1 MSKPSTINY
10 YTGVIVEVIDPVL
23 YQVKV
28 DIPGLNK
35 QLPAFPMRGEIDE
48 PKVNDF
54 VLLYSF
60 DPIYNSYMLYHK
72 IKEND
77 FIGFRSNGKMIDVTP
92 DYIKVAIFDPST
104 EYYDDKDKSLH
115 RPEPT
120 DWITLDKDGNL
131 EIFLRA
137 NSTITISGDSAVDI
151 TGKSEVKIGG
161 NSTIEVGGN
170 STIDVSGN
178 CDVTVS
184 GNTTLDSP
192 KVTITGGQLITTGKS
207 NTDLNGPFN
216 AIPMCPFS
224 GAPHCGSM
232 VAGT

>member
-1 MSKPSTINY
+1 MSKSVINY
-10 YTGVIVEVIDPVL
+10 YTGTIVEVVDPVL
-23 YQVKV
+23 YQIKV
-28 DIPGLNK
+28 DVPGINK
-35 QLPAFPMRGEIDE
+35 ELPAFPMRGEIDE
-48 PKVNDF
+48 PRVGDF
-54 VLLYSF
+54 VLLYCF

-92 DYIKVAIFDPST
+92 DYIQLSIFDPSV
-104 EYYDDKDKSLH
+104 EYYDDKNKSSH

-120 DWITLDKDGNL
+120 DWIKLDKDGNL
-131 EIFLRA
+131 DVFLRA
-137 NSTITISGDSAVDI
+137 NSIVNISGESEVNI
-151 TGKSEVKIGG
+151 TGNSTVKIGG
-161 NSTIEVGGN
+161 NSKIEVSGN
-170 STIDVSGN
+170 CDIDVSGN
-178 CDVTVS
+178 TTVK
-184 GNTTLDSP
+184 SP
-192 KVTITGGQLITTGKS
+192 KVTVTGGQLVMKGKS

>member
-1 MSKPSTINY
+1 MSKSSINY
-10 YTGVIVEVIDPVL
+10 YTGIVVEVIDPVL
-23 YQVKV
+23 YQIKV
-28 DIPGLNK
+28 DIPGINK
-35 QLPAFPMRGEIDE
+35 QLPAFPMRGEVDE

-54 VLLYSF
+54 VLLYCF

-120 DWITLDKDGNL
+120 DWIKLDKDGNL

-137 NSTITISGDSAVDI
+137 NSTVTISGDSVVDV

-161 NSTIEVGGN
+161 DSTIN
-170 STIDVSGN
+170 VSGN
-178 CDVTVS
+178 SDITVS
-184 GNTTLDSP
+184 GNTTLNSP
-192 KVTITGGQLITTGKS
+192 KVTVTGGQLITKGKS

-224 GAPHCGSM
+224 GAPHCGST
-232 VAGT
+232 VSGT